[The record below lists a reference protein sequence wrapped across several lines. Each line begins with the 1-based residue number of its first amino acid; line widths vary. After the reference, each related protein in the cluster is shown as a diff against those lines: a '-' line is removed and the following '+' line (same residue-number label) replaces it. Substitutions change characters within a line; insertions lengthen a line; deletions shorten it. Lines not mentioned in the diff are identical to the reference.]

1 MEEYDELSAG
11 PNEHGALDLSHS
23 AWAELPDQLF
33 AFSHRL
39 LSLNLA
45 HNKLVEVEADF
56 GKLDLLS
63 DLNLEGNLITQ
74 IHPNIGKCIRL
85 KTLNLNSNRIGSIPD
100 EVSASSPTR
109 LLPVSYLV
117 RSSSDAPPTAKNQI
131 GNCTLLEEFRCQ
143 NNFIETLPPTVGN
156 IIALRIIEMQNN
168 KLTFLPPELGH
179 IPTIQEIH
187 CEGNPGLVMV
197 PDDMRASSD
206 MVIWA
211 LRLHRTHQEKVEAK
225 VVMYDQL
232 EAKTR
237 HSEEER
243 LRLKDDRDEVEE
255 EVKQL
260 EEMRPVGYINTKK
273 KVKQLVHRAKS
284 ACVIS

>member
-100 EVSASSPTR
+100 E
-109 LLPVSYLV
+109 
-117 RSSSDAPPTAKNQI
+117 I

-211 LRLHRTHQEKVEAK
+211 LRLHRTHQEKVDAK